1 MIIDIILHLFTL
13 EHLLMINIGLAA
25 GIIVGALPGLT
36 ATMAIAILV
45 PITYGLSSTGG
56 VLLLLGVYAGAIY
69 GGSITAILIKTP
81 GTPSA
86 AATVLDGYEMAAKG
100 QAGAA
105 LDMALKASEFGGL
118 FSAIL
123 LLFIAPFLA
132 KLALKFGPPEY
143 FALGIFGLSVI
154 SSVGEGSVYKGLLMG
169 MLGLFATT
177 IGMDPI
183 NGIVRLTFG
192 IDALWNG
199 INVIPAMIGLF
210 AISEI
215 MQKTKTVHQHV
226 GEILQFDKT
235 KVTMREFFR
244 YWKTLVKSSIIG
256 SFIGA
261 IPGTGAAIAAFMA
274 YNEAKRASKH
284 PELFGT
290 GHINGIAAPEAGN
303 NGVTGATLIPLLT
316 LGIPGDSVTAV
327 MLGALMM
334 QGLTPGPDLF
344 QTQGKLMYTIMV
356 GMIFVN
362 IFMLIQGKLF
372 LKAFVNVVRIPTNLL
387 SPILIILCVVGG
399 FSVNNSVFDVF
410 LMLGFAFL
418 GYFVT
423 KFKIP
428 VVPMLL
434 AIILGPMAEENLRK
448 SLILSNGNWS
458 IFIKKPVSAVFLVF
472 TLAAVVFPVVMNI
485 RRARREGS
493 AFNTQKG

>member
-177 IGMDPI
+177 VGMDPI

-226 GEILQFDKT
+226 GEILQYDKT

-261 IPGTGAAIAAFMA
+261 IPGTGAAIAAFMS

-290 GHINGIAAPEAGN
+290 GYIEGVAAPEAAN
-303 NGVTGATLIPLLT
+303 NAVTGSAMIPLLT
-316 LGIPGDSVTAV
+316 LGIPGDSVTAIL
-327 MLGALMM
+327 MGALIMK
-334 QGLTPGPDLF
+334 GIIPGPQLF
-344 QTQGKLMYTIMV
+344 VENTEWVYLIMI
-356 GMIFVN
+356 GFVFIN
-362 IFMLIQGKLF
+362 IFMYLQGKLF
-372 LKAFVNVVRIPTNLL
+372 IKAFVNITKLPTT
-387 SPILIILCVVGG
+387 ILIPMLAVLCVVG
-399 FSVNNSVFDVF
+399 SYAVNNNISDVF
-410 LMLGFAFL
+410 IMLIFGLLAYFLTRYKFPITPMVIAIVLGPLVEQNLRRSLIISEGSSSIFFTRPISLIFL
-418 GYFVT
+418 G
-423 KFKIP
+423 
-428 VVPMLL
+428 L
-434 AIILGPMAEENLRK
+434 
-448 SLILSNGNWS
+448 S
-458 IFIKKPVSAVFLVF
+458 IFIILYPLV
-472 TLAAVVFPVVMNI
+472 
-485 RRARREGS
+485 RRSFKTFKR
-493 AFNTQKG
+493 

>member
-290 GHINGIAAPEAGN
+290 GYIEGVAAPESAN
-303 NGVTGATLIPLLT
+303 NAVTGSAMIPLLT
-316 LGIPGDSVTAV
+316 LGIPGDSVTAIL
-327 MLGALMM
+327 MGALIMK
-334 QGLTPGPDLF
+334 GIIPGPQLF
-344 QTQGKLMYTIMV
+344 VENTEWVYLIMI
-356 GMIFVN
+356 GFVFIN
-362 IFMLIQGKLF
+362 IFMYLQGKLF
-372 LKAFVNVVRIPTNLL
+372 IKAFVNITKLPTT
-387 SPILIILCVVGG
+387 ILIPMLAVLCVVG
-399 FSVNNSVFDVF
+399 SYAVNNNISDVF
-410 LMLGFAFL
+410 IMLIFGLLAYFLTRYKFPITPMVIAIVLGPLVEQNLRRSLIISEGSSSIFFTRPISLIFL
-418 GYFVT
+418 G
-423 KFKIP
+423 
-428 VVPMLL
+428 L
-434 AIILGPMAEENLRK
+434 
-448 SLILSNGNWS
+448 S
-458 IFIKKPVSAVFLVF
+458 IFIILYPLVKRSF
-472 TLAAVVFPVVMNI
+472 KTFK
-485 RRARREGS
+485 R
-493 AFNTQKG
+493 